1 MSSAELQLAPGVWL
15 EGPAHDLPE
24 PLERNPAC
32 VFLMGCRTDTTRQDY
47 AYSLNTVAR
56 IIGGS
61 AADLRSVDWAG
72 LRVQHTGVI
81 WAELVRKYAART
93 VNLICAALRGVL
105 RTAEELELMPTRA
118 YQRAVAKLKN
128 VRLGT
133 DEPSG
138 RALRPWEVKAL
149 LDVCAADESPAGRR
163 DAAIISLMHA
173 CGLRRFEVVGLDLAD
188 FTIFPD
194 APRDRAGAEILVRH
208 GKGDK
213 QRRNP
218 LNAGAEGAMA
228 DWLQVRGDQPGPLFC
243 AINKGGRLN
252 IGEPITPQAIYNL
265 VDKRGKE
272 AGLASFSPHDLRR
285 TNLTDLLYVGLDL
298 ATVQKLAGHASP
310 ITTTRYDRRGEEV
323 KQKAVMAL
331 ETPYTRRRSAS

>member
-1 MSSAELQLAPGVWL
+1 
-15 EGPAHDLPE
+15 
-24 PLERNPAC
+24 
-32 VFLMGCRTDTTRQDY
+32 
-47 AYSLNTVAR
+47 
-56 IIGGS
+56 
-61 AADLRSVDWAG
+61 
-72 LRVQHTGVI
+72 
-81 WAELVRKYAART
+81 
-93 VNLICAALRGVL
+93 
-105 RTAEELELMPTRA
+105 
-118 YQRAVAKLKN
+118 
-128 VRLGT
+128 
-133 DEPSG
+133 
-138 RALRPWEVKAL
+138 
-149 LDVCAADESPAGRR
+149 
-163 DAAIISLMHA
+163 
-173 CGLRRFEVVGLDLAD
+173 
-188 FTIFPD
+188 
-194 APRDRAGAEILVRH
+194 
-208 GKGDK
+208 
-213 QRRNP
+213 
-218 LNAGAEGAMA
+218 MA